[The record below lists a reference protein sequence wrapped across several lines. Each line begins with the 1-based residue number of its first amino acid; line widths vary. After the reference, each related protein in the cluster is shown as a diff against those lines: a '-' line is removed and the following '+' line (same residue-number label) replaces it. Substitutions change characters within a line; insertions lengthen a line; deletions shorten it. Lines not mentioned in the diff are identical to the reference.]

1 MNGAIAIALSGGID
15 SLVAAALLKE
25 AGHRVIGV
33 HFLTGYEKHSD
44 ETRRPPNKSAG
55 DPPDQSDPLTDS
67 LDESLAN
74 SLIDPIDDTVAD
86 PLANPFVDSLADPC
100 DDALPGLVAVPK
112 ANAVAK
118 TAPNPAAAPHSGPM
132 ADPAAGLVA
141 GSSHGP
147 AADLAAGLADQL
159 GIAVHVV
166 DLSAAFEHH
175 VVDYFTEAYRAGRTP
190 NPCLVCNPTI
200 KFDALAQ
207 KAMALGADRMAT
219 GHYARIVSGAD
230 GRMRLLRGVDPQK
243 DQSYFLARLTQPQL
257 RMARLPL
264 GGCTKARTRQI
275 AQQKGLVPIVSEE
288 SQDVCFI
295 PKGSYGD
302 FLVSRP
308 GFTPRPGPIVNL
320 SGEVI
325 GRHAGLHRFTI
336 GQRRGIN
343 IPAAAPYY
351 VVRLDAD
358 DHRLVVGQKADLLT
372 ARFRAMQIN
381 WIALPPTA
389 SLAVQVRVRYRHRA
403 VPAILRPLDDT
414 SAEIAFDTP
423 QEAVTPGQGAVF
435 YQGEDVLGG
444 GWIQ

>member
-1 MNGAIAIALSGGID
+1 VEIQMNGAIAIALSGGID
-15 SLVAAALLKE
+15 SLVAATLLRE

-33 HFLTGYEKHSD
+33 HFLTGYEKHSG
-44 ETRRPPNKSAG
+44 EPRRPPNASAG
-55 DPPDQSDPLTDS
+55 DPPDLS
-67 LDESLAN
+67 
-74 SLIDPIDDTVAD
+74 
-86 PLANPFVDSLADPC
+86 DSLADPC
-100 DDALPGLVAVPK
+100 DDALPGPVTVPEAK
-112 ANAVAK
+112 TVAK
-118 TAPNPAAAPHSGPM
+118 SADSPEPAPRSAAM

-141 GSSHGP
+141 GSSSGP

-166 DLSAAFEHH
+166 DLSAEFEHH
-175 VVDYFTEAYRAGRTP
+175 VVDYFTAAYRAGRTP

-200 KFDALAQ
+200 KFHALAQ
-207 KAMALGADRMAT
+207 KAMALGADHMAT
-219 GHYARIVSGAD
+219 GHYARIVPGED

-257 RMARLPL
+257 KMARLPL
-264 GGCTKARTRQI
+264 GDCTKARTREI
-275 AQQKGLVPIVSEE
+275 ARQKGLVPIVSEE

-295 PKGSYGD
+295 PNGSYGD
-302 FLVSRP
+302 FLVNRP

-325 GRHAGLHRFTI
+325 GRPAGLHRFTV

-351 VVRLDAD
+351 VVRLDAA
-358 DHRLVVGQKADLLT
+358 DHRLVVGHKADLLT
-372 ARFRAMQIN
+372 ARFRAVQIN
-381 WIALPPTA
+381 WIASPPTA
-389 SLAVQVRVRYRHRA
+389 SLAVQVRVRYRHTA
-403 VPAILRPLDDT
+403 VPAILHPKDAT

-435 YQGEDVLGG
+435 YQGEAVLGG
-444 GWIQ
+444 GWIR

>member
-33 HFLTGYEKHSD
+33 HFLTGYENRSN
-44 ETRRPPNKSAG
+44 ETRWPPNKPAG
-55 DPPDQSDPLTDS
+55 DSTDPSDPLTYS
-67 LDESLAN
+67 VEN
-74 SLIDPIDDTVAD
+74 SLTNSSIDPIDDMVAD
-86 PLANPFVDSLADPC
+86 PLADPLADPC
-100 DDALPGLVAVPK
+100 DAALPGLVAVPK
-112 ANAVAK
+112 ANALGKA
-118 TAPNPAAAPHSGPM
+118 APNPAAAPQPDAM
-132 ADPAAGLVA
+132 ADPAPGSVAGLGA
-141 GSSHGP
+141 GSPDGQ

-159 GIAVHVV
+159 GIAVHVI

-175 VVDYFTEAYRAGRTP
+175 VIDYFTEAYRAGRTP

-207 KAMALGADRMAT
+207 SAMALGADRMAT
-219 GHYARIVSGAD
+219 GHYARIFPGAG

-264 GGCTKARTRQI
+264 GDCTKARTRQI

-295 PKGSYGD
+295 PNGSYGD
-302 FLVSRP
+302 FLVNRP

-325 GRHAGLHRFTI
+325 GRHEGLHRFTI

-351 VVRLDAD
+351 VVRLDAAD
-358 DHRLVVGQKADLLT
+358 NRLVVGQKADLLT
-372 ARFRAMQIN
+372 ARFRAAQIN
-381 WIALPPTA
+381 WIAPPPGEA
-389 SLAVQVRVRYRHRA
+389 LAVQVRIRYRHAA
-403 VPAILRPLDDT
+403 VPATLHPLDDA
-414 SAEIAFDTP
+414 SVEIAFDTP

-435 YQGEDVLGG
+435 YNGDEVLGG